1 MKKCSKNC
9 LSDVELL
16 IKLILYSKVVINKY
30 NVKIPGNN
38 NDISDFAQI
47 FIITKTIYNN

>member
-1 MKKCSKNC
+1 M
-9 LSDVELL
+9 EPL

-47 FIITKTIYNN
+47 LLYTKLQKLFKNLSLDS